1 MGAPSFAKVRKF
13 LSICEY
19 MLEKPGWFFVDR
31 TRPKRLFLSAFRS
44 SFFQWNQSGQSHK
57 TTNDYESPG
66 IPTRDISKSAL

>member
-31 TRPKRLFLSAFRS
+31 VPLRGVGARGTPDLRQGWPVYQAATAGNLTMRS
-44 SFFQWNQSGQSHK
+44 SL
-57 TTNDYESPG
+57 
-66 IPTRDISKSAL
+66 I